1 MKKNCQRLL
10 DTNKIIEY
18 IEYGVIPVFNTSKI
32 GDFAAMGV
40 KYVTVDDLLNNNLP
54 SEQQR
59 LDMVKNNYDVLERLL
74 ELGEEGKKELKQ
86 ALARRDK

>member
-1 MKKNCQRLL
+1 M
-10 DTNKIIEY
+10 
-18 IEYGVIPVFNTSKI
+18 
-32 GDFAAMGV
+32 
-40 KYVTVDDLLNNNLP
+40 DDLLNNNLP